1 MTLVQMVVEIARQA
15 GAEILS
21 HYARSRQEVRSKA
34 DFSPVTSAD
43 LAADEILRTELLK
56 ALPRSEFVSEE
67 SIDTILSPEKAMDLL
82 KSAGC
87 CWLVDPLDGTREFLS
102 GTDDFTVNIALVR
115 NGDLCLGVMYAP
127 AREILYYGEK
137 SHGSF
142 RVLKDGRPE
151 KLHGKTFNKKNIEA
165 LVSRHHTQGEEQ
177 FLRDLIPGITVN
189 QVGSALKYGY
199 LAQGTSDF
207 SIRRSPTSLWDTA
220 AAQCILEEAGG
231 AIWDADGQKLSVT
244 QGSLKNRPFLAVSD
258 ANMPM
263 TLKLELLASLSQVK
277 RPGRQS

>member
-1 MTLVQMVVEIARQA
+1 MTLIQVAVEIARKA
-15 GAEILS
+15 GAEILA
-21 HYARSRQEVRSKA
+21 HYARSRQEVHSKA

-43 LAADEILRTELLK
+43 LAADEILRTDLPK
-56 ALPRSEFVSEE
+56 ALPHSEFVSEE
-67 SIDTILSPEKAMDLL
+67 SIDTILSAEKAMELL
-82 KSAGC
+82 KSAGW

-102 GTDDFTVNIALVR
+102 GTDDFTVNIALVK
-115 NGDLCLGVMYAP
+115 NGDLHLGVMYAP
-127 AREILYYGEK
+127 AREILYFGEK

-142 RVLKDGRPE
+142 RVLKNRSPE
-151 KLHGKTFNKKNIEA
+151 KLRGKPFNKKNIEA

-177 FLRDLIPGITVN
+177 FLRALIPGITVN

-199 LAQGTSDF
+199 LAQGAADF
-207 SIRRSPTSLWDTA
+207 SFRRSPTSLWDTA

-231 AIWDADGQKLSVT
+231 AIWDADGQKLSIT

-258 ANMPM
+258 ANIPT

-277 RPGRQS
+277 SPGR